1 MHWGLAVAFF
11 CKRIDA
17 DGNVQQMFRIWAN
30 PSSNK
35 LQSYKAKILS
45 KPCQSRICSKGK
57 TFFWWDC
64 FCFWYLMVVDLAAN
78 ADVDCRK
85 DFSET
90 ERKLA
95 AGSDIWKV
103 QRRKLLFN
111 HHQLS
116 STGFSV
122 STSLGFDLH
131 LSTDWKRVKT
141 SGIDKW
147 EVFNRQRRLQLKSSK
162 FMFPWILGVG
172 TRSLIQEAPIVWPD
186 HFENIFQPVLIP
198 HCQRHNGVE
207 CFEQNNC
214 IYAYISKNN
223 NL

>member
-1 MHWGLAVAFF
+1 MHWGLTVTWWSFF
-11 CKRIDA
+11 AKELLLMAMCNRCSGFGQIL
-17 DGNVQQMFRIWAN
+17 
-30 PSSNK
+30 
-35 LQSYKAKILS
+35 LQTSCNLTKSYKSYKAKIPS

-64 FCFWYLMVVDLAAN
+64 FCFWYLMAVDLAAN

-147 EVFNRQRRLQLKSSK
+147 KVFNRQRRLQLKSSK

-172 TRSLIQEAPIVWPD
+172 TQ
-186 HFENIFQPVLIP
+186 
-198 HCQRHNGVE
+198 
-207 CFEQNNC
+207 
-214 IYAYISKNN
+214 
-223 NL
+223 